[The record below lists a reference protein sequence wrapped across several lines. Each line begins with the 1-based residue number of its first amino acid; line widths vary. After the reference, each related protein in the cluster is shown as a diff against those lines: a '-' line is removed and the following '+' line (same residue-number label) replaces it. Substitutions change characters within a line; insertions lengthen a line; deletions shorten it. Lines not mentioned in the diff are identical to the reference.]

1 MELDKAFIESFIEEA
16 LTILEKISEIILK
29 DEITHEDVK
38 ELFRSFHT
46 LKSLFAAV
54 GYTKTKDLIH
64 KYEDILA
71 EYRDKGLGLPREEK
85 EKIASITNL
94 LEEITNNIEKG
105 EDYFE
110 ERITEL
116 LNDITQPLKSPP
128 VEIKAEMPKAP
139 VGDKPKIKIT
149 LSQDELLVSARMA
162 LILQKLKSA
171 GVESTLLH
179 PSLSDIES
187 GNVSTREL
195 LIEVKNEDLNTALN
209 IIKNMPGVALVEV
222 IEAKEKK
229 GAKPSVTKELISLP
243 KTIRIESNKL
253 DTLLTIVEDL
263 TVLSSRLTALTSK
276 INNEELASTV
286 SLINK
291 SLGKLRDEV
300 LSMRM
305 LPLSYIFS
313 RIPRIALDLSR
324 KLGKKVDV
332 IIEGGEVEIDKASLE
347 KLYDPIIHIVRNAL
361 DHGIE
366 PPEERIK
373 LGKPEVG
380 KIYVRAYRSTKGIVI
395 EIEDDGR
402 GIDINAIKQKV
413 VDKGLATLEEV
424 EKMSDEEL
432 LSFLFISGFSTSSR
446 LTDVS
451 GRGVGLDV
459 VKNIIESLGGTVSL
473 HTEKGVG
480 TKITMV
486 LPPTLLIL
494 RAIVVT
500 SGGIKWAIPVEA
512 VKEIFEL
519 SDVEIK
525 RSVGGTTVYYRG
537 KIIPVVS
544 LSKIF
549 GIGSDQNNYLVVCGR
564 ENIVGITIS
573 EIYTQTDVV
582 VKPLPKILRG
592 IHTMSGVTILEDGSV
607 VPIIDPDGIY
617 EAIEGE

>member
-1 MELDKAFIESFIEEA
+1 MELDKTFIESFTEET
-16 LTILEKISEIILK
+16 LSILEKIGEIILK
-29 DEITHEDVK
+29 EKITHEDVK
-38 ELFRSFHT
+38 ELFRCFHT
-46 LKSLFAAV
+46 LKSLFATV

-71 EYRDKGLGLPREEK
+71 EYRDKGLGLPRSEK
-85 EKIASITNL
+85 EKIASIVNL

-105 EDYFE
+105 EGYFE
-110 ERITEL
+110 HRVIEL
-116 LNDITQPLKSPP
+116 LKEITKPSQDVSTE
-128 VEIKAEMPKAP
+128 VKA
-139 VGDKPKIKIT
+139 VTPKIALGDTPKIRIT

-162 LILQKLKSA
+162 LILQRLKSA
-171 GVESTLLH
+171 GVEITLVS
-179 PSLSDIES
+179 PPLSDIEA
-187 GNVSTREL
+187 GNVTTREL
-195 LIEVKNEDLNTALN
+195 IIEVKNKDLDNVLK
-209 IIKNMPGVALVEV
+209 IIKQIPEVVSVEV

-229 GAKPSVTKELISLP
+229 EIKPSVTREVISLP
-243 KTIRIESNKL
+243 KTIRIDSSKL

-347 KLYDPIIHIVRNAL
+347 KLYDPIVHIVRNAL

-366 PPEERIK
+366 PPEERIR
-373 LGKPEVG
+373 LGKPEIG
-380 KIYVRAYRSTKGIVI
+380 KIYVRAYRNTKGIVI

-402 GIDINAIKQKV
+402 GIDIDAIKQKV
-413 VDKGLATLEEV
+413 IDKGLALPEEV

-432 LSFLFISGFSTSSR
+432 LSFLFISGFSTSNR

-459 VKNIIESLGGTVSL
+459 VKNIIESLGGAVSI
-473 HTEKGVG
+473 HTKKGVG

-494 RAIVVT
+494 RAIIVK

-519 SDVEIK
+519 SDIEIK
-525 RSVGGTTVYYRG
+525 RSVSGPTVYYRG
-537 KIIPVVS
+537 KIIPVVDFA
-544 LSKIF
+544 KIF
-549 GIGSDQNNYLVVCGR
+549 GIDSGETNYLVVCGR

-573 EIYTQTDVV
+573 EIYSQTDVV

-592 IHTMSGVTILEDGSV
+592 IHTMGGVTILEDGSV
-607 VPIIDPDGIY
+607 APIIDPDGIY